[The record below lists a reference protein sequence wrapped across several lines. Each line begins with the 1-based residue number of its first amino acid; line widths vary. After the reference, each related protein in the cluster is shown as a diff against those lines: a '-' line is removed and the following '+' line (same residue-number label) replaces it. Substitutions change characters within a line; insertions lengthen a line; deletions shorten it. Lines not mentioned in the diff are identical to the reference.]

1 MSHEISED
9 ISQHHEIV
17 VYDNKVDNSAM
28 CEESRLNL
36 NVESTNS
43 KSNFSRPR

>member
-28 CEESRLNL
+28 CEESRQNL
-36 NVESTNS
+36 SVE
-43 KSNFSRPR
+43 SNFSRPR